1 MTRSVPVDV
10 NYNTKFG
17 QRADAAEQLLTGTGG
32 YSSNVGSQLHHH
44 TADGLLYRSS
54 SGSRSNS
61 VQHSNEILPELLANT
76 NGFHHLTQNEA
87 HLNAE
92 DAESTLRS
100 TATIITTTA
109 PATSTVGTNTG

>member
-32 YSSNVGSQLHHH
+32 YSSNVGSQLHH

-61 VQHSNEILPELLANT
+61 VQHSNEILPELLAST
-76 NGFHHLTQNEA
+76 NGFHHLTPNEA